1 MISQWLVV
9 ISEYTGNLG
18 SGVGLVQVRLE
29 GGQSP
34 GWVVSSEGRLRRAL
48 GCSRGLGEVMW
59 GNSSHK
65 AALTSCP
72 RLGLPS
78 PPRNPVV
85 YRRNLF

>member
-18 SGVGLVQVRLE
+18 SGAGLVQVRLE

-34 GWVVSSEGRLRRAL
+34 GRIGSSEGRL
-48 GCSRGLGEVMW
+48 GHW
-59 GNSSHK
+59 
-65 AALTSCP
+65 AAAGAVEKSCGGIPLTRQP
-72 RLGLPS
+72 WLGLPS
-78 PPRNPVV
+78 PPRNPIV